1 VTRVRPPE
9 LSILLGLLVGGLL
22 FGCQA
27 LVLEGESRPV
37 GIDTQEGTWMSV
49 DVAPD
54 GDTLAFDLLGDLYA
68 MPAAGGEACRL
79 TTAGMEPP
87 APPRD
92 QRASQ
97 AVDRTDSQGSP
108 FDSQPRFSPSGD
120 RIAFI
125 SDRSGSDNLWVM
137 RADGTRPQQIS
148 HERGAV
154 LNSPTWSP
162 DEARIAVRRSTS
174 QRTGELW
181 VYALRDSARAD
192 NGRALTDAE
201 SLIDA
206 QGPTYAPDGS
216 SIYVASPFKEGG
228 SRSLRR
234 ETWQIGRVDVNTGK
248 ITRVTNR
255 ENGAVRPRLSPG
267 GDTLAYATW
276 VDEQPAMVL
285 RALETGAESVLT
297 RGIERNLQDMYLS
310 HLDLLPGYAFAPDG
324 RSLVLSRD
332 GHLRRVSV
340 PEGDSEVVPFHVETT
355 LEVPERVYTEASL
368 RDTMTVQ
375 MVRWPDVGP
384 AGEFVV
390 YEAVGQLWRRP
401 LGPAEESPRPLTS
414 PSVHAGQPALSPDGA
429 AVAFVASPDSISGRH
444 VYRMPVDGGP
454 PARLTDE
461 PGSYAR
467 PVWSPDGTRLAALYR
482 ESTDDGVTR
491 SSIPEK
497 HLIVLSANGG
507 DRRRLLTAPMS
518 DAGATFG
525 AEGQRL
531 WYTLDGTLR
540 SVWVEGGRRQS
551 HVVVPNARQIVPSP
565 TTERVAVACDNRV
578 FVRPLRS
585 GRVDT
590 ISACT
595 EDRPYAERP
604 GRRGYFPTWVGETE
618 WAWTFGGALFR
629 KEGGMEE
636 PPKRVDLGTKVPV
649 AAPDSDRGLGLRG
662 ARLIPMTGDRVIES
676 GTVVVRGGRITAVGP
691 TGEVDVPS
699 GAVVRD
705 MSGKTI
711 IPGLIDVHQHA
722 LALLG
727 PDEVQNLPD
736 PFGPASALLA
746 YGVTTT
752 RDPALLSNVRD
763 FSMIELLNSG
773 RVPGPHYM
781 TTGERIMPEDY
792 RITNLQDARA
802 AVALQKD
809 LGATYIKE
817 YLQRQRYQRQL
828 LGKAAR
834 REDVMITLEGGFD
847 YKTSL
852 TGILDG
858 YTGTEHS
865 PGNHAVYDDITQLV
879 AKTEGFYV
887 PTILSQIGAEHYYR
901 QSDVSGNEK
910 LRRFLPERHLQQL
923 ADRNRRGQGVPEPE
937 TAFGP
942 LTENVRRVVEAG
954 GTVGVGAHDQ
964 PAPTGL
970 GTHWEMW
977 SFVEGGLSPMRALRA
992 ATIDGAKILG
1002 LAEETG
1008 SLEPGKRADLLI
1020 LNRNP
1025 LTDIRHSTAIHL
1037 VMQNGQLYDVDPL
1050 QREGSASE

>member
-1 VTRVRPPE
+1 
-9 LSILLGLLVGGLL
+9 
-22 FGCQA
+22 
-27 LVLEGESRPV
+27 
-37 GIDTQEGTWMSV
+37 
-49 DVAPD
+49 
-54 GDTLAFDLLGDLYA
+54 
-68 MPAAGGEACRL
+68 
-79 TTAGMEPP
+79 
-87 APPRD
+87 
-92 QRASQ
+92 
-97 AVDRTDSQGSP
+97 
-108 FDSQPRFSPSGD
+108 
-120 RIAFI
+120 
-125 SDRSGSDNLWVM
+125 
-137 RADGTRPQQIS
+137 
-148 HERGAV
+148 
-154 LNSPTWSP
+154 
-162 DEARIAVRRSTS
+162 
-174 QRTGELW
+174 
-181 VYALRDSARAD
+181 
-192 NGRALTDAE
+192 
-201 SLIDA
+201 
-206 QGPTYAPDGS
+206 
-216 SIYVASPFKEGG
+216 
-228 SRSLRR
+228 
-234 ETWQIGRVDVNTGK
+234 
-248 ITRVTNR
+248 
-255 ENGAVRPRLSPG
+255 
-267 GDTLAYATW
+267 
-276 VDEQPAMVL
+276 
-285 RALETGAESVLT
+285 
-297 RGIERNLQDMYLS
+297 
-310 HLDLLPGYAFAPDG
+310 
-324 RSLVLSRD
+324 
-332 GHLRRVSV
+332 
-340 PEGDSEVVPFHVETT
+340 
-355 LEVPERVYTEASL
+355 
-368 RDTMTVQ
+368 
-375 MVRWPDVGP
+375 
-384 AGEFVV
+384 
-390 YEAVGQLWRRP
+390 
-401 LGPAEESPRPLTS
+401 
-414 PSVHAGQPALSPDGA
+414 
-429 AVAFVASPDSISGRH
+429 
-444 VYRMPVDGGP
+444 
-454 PARLTDE
+454 
-461 PGSYAR
+461 
-467 PVWSPDGTRLAALYR
+467 
-482 ESTDDGVTR
+482 
-491 SSIPEK
+491 
-497 HLIVLSANGG
+497 
-507 DRRRLLTAPMS
+507 
-518 DAGATFG
+518 
-525 AEGQRL
+525 
-531 WYTLDGTLR
+531 
-540 SVWVEGGRRQS
+540 
-551 HVVVPNARQIVPSP
+551 
-565 TTERVAVACDNRV
+565 
-578 FVRPLRS
+578 
-585 GRVDT
+585 
-590 ISACT
+590 
-595 EDRPYAERP
+595 
-604 GRRGYFPTWVGETE
+604 
-618 WAWTFGGALFR
+618 
-629 KEGGMEE
+629 
-636 PPKRVDLGTKVPV
+636 
-649 AAPDSDRGLGLRG
+649 
-662 ARLIPMTGDRVIES
+662 MTGDRVIES

-705 MSGKTI
+705 VSGKTI

-865 PGNHAVYDDITQLV
+865 PGNHAVYGDVTQLV

-977 SFVEGGLSPMRALRA
+977 SFVEGGLSLMQALRA

-1037 VMQNGQLYDVDPL
+1037 VMQSGQLYDGDSL